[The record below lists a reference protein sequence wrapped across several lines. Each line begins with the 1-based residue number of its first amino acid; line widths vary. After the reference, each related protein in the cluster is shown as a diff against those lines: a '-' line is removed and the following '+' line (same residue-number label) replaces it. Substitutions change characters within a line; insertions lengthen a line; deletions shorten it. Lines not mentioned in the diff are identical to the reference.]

1 MALTQNKN
9 VADRPQICNVE
20 IWNKQK
26 LSMLKARGFLYIILY
41 SKYMLLKYQKQTI
54 AAELNGGRCP
64 YVSTYCLG
72 SIVDIPSA
80 ELYCKFGIIHRSW
93 IKFINWNFFGVPIM
107 NFVPNWE
114 SQIVN
119 QPSNQKNSSENQCY
133 RAKVGAL

>member
-9 VADRPQICNVE
+9 VADRIQICNVE
-20 IWNKQK
+20 IWNMQK

-41 SKYMLLKYQKQTI
+41 SKYMKYQKQTI
-54 AAELNGGRCP
+54 AAALNGGRCP

-72 SIVDIPSA
+72 NIVDIPSA

-93 IKFINWNFFGVPIM
+93 IKFMYWNFFGVPIM

-119 QPSNQKNSSENQCY
+119 QPSNQKSSSENQCY
-133 RAKVGAL
+133 CAEVGAL

>member
-9 VADRPQICNVE
+9 VADRIQICNVE
-20 IWNKQK
+20 IWNMQK

-41 SKYMLLKYQKQTI
+41 SKYMKYQKQTI
-54 AAELNGGRCP
+54 AAALNGGRCP

-72 SIVDIPSA
+72 NIVDISSA

-93 IKFINWNFFGVPIM
+93 IKFMYWNFFGVPIM